1 MEKFEIMPVR
11 VKVTAVLKK
20 AILSGEYRKG
30 EELSLTDIASK
41 LGVSRTPVRE
51 AFQALEADGL
61 IKLRM
66 NKGAI
71 VQGIDEKF
79 IRDHYEIRTLLE
91 GEAAARAAAR
101 GMDITALLD
110 ETCAARSNQ
119 SFTDKEYYEDLNQ
132 RIHMAIWKAADN
144 QRLYSYLMN
153 LWNGPSIGKTTVEE
167 NHYKIS
173 TDEHIA
179 TLKAIS
185 DRNPEEARRI
195 MSEHITRSM
204 NNMLA
209 GLRSREQ

>member
-110 ETCAARSNQ
+110 ETCTARSNQ